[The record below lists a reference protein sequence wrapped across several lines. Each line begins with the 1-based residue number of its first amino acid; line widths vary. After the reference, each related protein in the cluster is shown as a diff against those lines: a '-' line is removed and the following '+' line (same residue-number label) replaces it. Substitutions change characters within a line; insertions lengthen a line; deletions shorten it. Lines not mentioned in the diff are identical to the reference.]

1 MISINFLARQRLR
14 RRFYQPKHRRRKL
27 GPCKQTW
34 PNAAAAKSPVRVILV
49 WEQICSVMA
58 IV

>member
-1 MISINFLARQRLR
+1 MR